1 MQPNQLLQLAAAAWK
16 GPAFCSFSGIYVSQS
31 AATYGKGGTTWHVM
45 LSLASRPES
54 QPAGGFAGSA
64 SCPFQALRLAFR
76 ALRAVAP
83 GYAFVALWEVLKAE
97 DEYAGYPVALA
108 RG

>member
-31 AATYGKGGTTWHVM
+31 AATYGQGGTTWYVM
-45 LSLASRPES
+45 LSLAQRPAC
-54 QPAGGFAGSA
+54 QPAGGFAGFSP
-64 SCPFQALRLAFR
+64 CPFEALRLAFR

-83 GYAFVALWEVLKAE
+83 GHAFGAVWEVMRAE
-97 DEYAGYPVALA
+97 DEFAGVPAHA
-108 RG
+108 